1 MKKIVIT
8 IAATAAFFVP
18 VGTGVLAQSPSPTI
32 TVVAEPPGENC
43 EFGGVKVTVT
53 PAEEPEPTPE
63 PTEEPTPDPTEDP
76 TEEPTEEPTEPPT
89 AAAAQAEPEVTY
101 VCNGQPGE
109 PGTDGQDGADGAD
122 GDDGTDGMDGFDGTD
137 AEPGTPGIQ
146 AAAGERCRTA
156 GVKKLRLPKRFKYVK
171 RVTLTVNSKRTHP
184 RVKRRVVKVNLRRVP
199 CGYYP
204 VLVQR
209 RGVRSWLIV
218 LRLTPNRVVRTSVK

>member
-53 PAEEPEPTPE
+53 PAEEPTPEPTEEPTPD

-76 TEEPTEEPTEPPT
+76 TEEPTDTPTV
-89 AAAAQAEPEVTY
+89 AAAQAAEPTVEY

-109 PGTDGQDGADGAD
+109 PGQDGQDGQDGTDGQDGDNGL
-122 GDDGTDGMDGFDGTD
+122 DGMDAD
-137 AEPGTPGIQ
+137 ADTPGIQ
-146 AAAGERCRTA
+146 ATPANRCATA
-156 GVKKLRLPKRFKYVK
+156 KTVKVKLPRRFHNRVK
-171 RVTLTVNSKRTHP
+171 VRVTANAQRRSA
-184 RVKRRVVKVNLRRVP
+184 RVRRHKVSVNLRRVP

-204 VLVQR
+204 VLVQK
-209 RGVRSWLIV
+209 RGVRSYLIV
-218 LRLTPNRVVRTSVK
+218 LRFTPHRVSLSRIR